1 MAAQTVK
8 KKVVKVAPPPRAAA
22 PLPEGLAAVR
32 DALGALGFAVQ
43 ADAESGLAFMFE
55 GGQYYVPAQ
64 GDDAGFYHLLFPN
77 FWPLESDEE
86 YGQALFACDAVNRE
100 AKLVKLHTVDG
111 DVWAGVEAL
120 HAQPQEF
127 VAALPRYLS
136 FVQEAVRAFRD
147 VMLAAQEAGD
157 AEEIEDVP
165 EARPEPVA

>member
-1 MAAQTVK
+1 MAAQAVK
-8 KKVVKVAPPPRAAA
+8 KKVVKVAPPPRVAA

-32 DALGALGFAVQ
+32 DALSALGFAVQ
-43 ADAESGLAFMFE
+43 ADAESGLTFMFE

-64 GDDAGFYHLLFPN
+64 GDDAAFYHLLFPN

-120 HAQPQEF
+120 HAQPQGF
-127 VAALPRYLS
+127 VEALPRYLT

-147 VMLAAQEAGD
+147 VMLAAQD
-157 AEEIEDVP
+157 AEE
-165 EARPEPVA
+165 AEPAQDA

>member
-8 KKVVKVAPPPRAAA
+8 KKVVKVAPPPRSAAS
-22 PLPEGLAAVR
+22 LPEGLAAVR
-32 DALGALGFAVQ
+32 NALGELGFVVQ
-43 ADAESGLAFMFE
+43 SDPESGLAFMFE

-157 AEEIEDVP
+157 PPDP
-165 EARPEPVA
+165 QPEPVA